1 MWLLTM
7 HFFPCRQE
15 IRSSTSSMTS
25 VPKPLK
31 FLRPHYGTL
40 KAHYEKMSEADLKV
54 YCEFGCCPLISITV
68 AQTLISFFMQ
78 KYLADI
84 LSVLALTM
92 SAEGER
98 VCLHVLWF
106 KFVLLY
112 FPVIGMLCKGVLS
125 LHLCSCHPYISPLLS
140 Y

>member
-1 MWLLTM
+1 MRIHKIWFEWKLKLFLLNFVFGYWNWKIWLC
-7 HFFPCRQE
+7 CRQE
-15 IRSSTSSMTS
+15 IRTSTSSMTS

-40 KAHYEKMSEADLKV
+40 KAYYETMVESELKV
-54 YCEFGCCPLISITV
+54 LLFVSYSDDFVWSNSMVLWCLNDF
-68 AQTLISFFMQ
+68 SFVIALQ

-98 VCLHVLWF
+98 VS
-106 KFVLLY
+106 LLY
-112 FPVIGMLCKGVLS
+112 LEIEWFFF
-125 LHLCSCHPYISPLLS
+125 
-140 Y
+140 